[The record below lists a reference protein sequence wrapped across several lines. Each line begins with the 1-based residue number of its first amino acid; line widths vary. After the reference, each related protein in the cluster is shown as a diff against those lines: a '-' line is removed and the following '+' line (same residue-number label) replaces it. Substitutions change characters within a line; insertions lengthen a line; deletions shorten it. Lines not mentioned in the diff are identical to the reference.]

1 MANRTLSFIL
11 REMGSV
17 LDKLIELAGR
27 KADVVC
33 ANDTE
38 GLDEIVRAEEQ
49 AARDLA
55 ALEEE
60 RACVIAEEA
69 ESYAGEVEELRLA
82 LHGKAERLRVLNERN
97 QRLLRQGLELIE
109 FEMKL
114 FMPQPSYKNAARPG
128 PMLVDFRV

>member
-38 GLDEIVRAEEQ
+38 GLDEIVRAEDQ

-55 ALEEE
+55 ALKRNEPVSLRKKQ
-60 RACVIAEEA
+60 RAMPVR
-69 ESYAGEVEELRLA
+69 SRNSVLLFAGKRRDS
-82 LHGKAERLRVLNERN
+82 G
-97 QRLLRQGLELIE
+97 
-109 FEMKL
+109 F
-114 FMPQPSYKNAARPG
+114 
-128 PMLVDFRV
+128 

>member
-1 MANRTLSFIL
+1 
-11 REMGSV
+11 MGSV

-82 LHGKAERLRVLNERN
+82 LRGKAERLRVLNERN
-97 QRLLRQGLELIE
+97 QRLETG
-109 FEMKL
+109 
-114 FMPQPSYKNAARPG
+114 AG
-128 PMLVDFRV
+128 TDRVRDETLHAPAFVQERG

>member
-38 GLDEIVRAEEQ
+38 GLDEIVRSEEQ

-69 ESYAGEVEELRLA
+69 ESYAGEEELRLA
-82 LHGKAERLRVLNERN
+82 LRGKRRDSGSGRAESASLETGAERSSSR
-97 QRLLRQGLELIE
+97 
-109 FEMKL
+109 
-114 FMPQPSYKNAARPG
+114 
-128 PMLVDFRV
+128 